1 MARSASSFCWKQGN
15 CWPFL
20 PVPGEPQKRANPKID
35 RNLSDAKFLLI
46 RNSQFEIPAMKESNH
61 IATRDPQ
68 PGVIERAGESQGIPH
83 SYNYGVD
90 PNAENEVHLLDYW
103 RAIRKRLWL
112 VISVVVLVTS
122 LAVVYMA
129 RKPDIYQ
136 ATARVQVDL
145 ENNAA
150 LGLKTPYFIGT
161 PNDPVY
167 FNTQLQI
174 LTSSGL
180 LRRVVKSLDL
190 EHNPDFFKGQSSK
203 RSTWQT
209 ILRMAGLKGQE
220 KESGLPQPNDELT
233 LSTELPQTSDLE
245 DLKEA
250 KRLAPFVG
258 LIAAGLRVE
267 PVRESRGG
275 FNKETRL
282 IEISFQH
289 GDPVVAAK
297 VINTIADTFKLQ
309 NLEKKTKTN
318 ENTGTFLQKRVADLQ
333 AHIREDEEKLVNY
346 AKSHQILSLD
356 EKQNTVVE
364 RLAGLNSQL
373 LEAEN
378 DRSTAES
385 TFHAAQAPGAATALA
400 EGDPKQASE
409 NESRL
414 NDLKQKR
421 AQLLVD
427 ATEEAPEVKE
437 INQQIAELEKQ
448 LKEGRTQKSSTL
460 LTNLETRY
468 RQALAKEQFLR
479 KQFQQQRAETL
490 TQNEAAINYH
500 IIQQGIET
508 NKGLLTNLLQ
518 RSKENE
524 VTGASD
530 ANNISIVDHAIA
542 PEGPVGPNRVRGVMI
557 AFLLSFGL
565 GVGLAL
571 FLEYLDDTIHSTEEV
586 ERVLHL
592 PALAVIPAIAPAAR
606 RKALAEN
613 ALALQKKNGQGQA
626 SNSPELLINV
636 DGRSPLAEAYRHLR
650 TSVLLSTAGRAPRA
664 LLVTSSLPGEGKTT
678 TAVNTAL
685 SLAQTGASVV
695 IVDADMRRPRLRSI
709 FGLVA
714 QAGLSSILSSEMT
727 EAEMIALVDHDPV
740 SDLNILTSGPIP
752 PNPAELL
759 GSEQMRRLVAAL
771 QSKYT
776 HVVIDSPPIAS
787 FTDGVL
793 ISTMVDGVLLVVH
806 GGKSSRH
813 VVRRSRQ
820 LLQDVGAKIFGV
832 VLNNINL
839 QTHDYYYYQRYYSQ
853 NYYNTDPETE
863 ETTRA
868 ASA

>member
-1 MARSASSFCWKQGN
+1 
-15 CWPFL
+15 
-20 PVPGEPQKRANPKID
+20 
-35 RNLSDAKFLLI
+35 
-46 RNSQFEIPAMKESNH
+46 MKESSQ
-61 IATRDPQ
+61 IAARIAQTSALDKP
-68 PGVIERAGESQGIPH
+68 IEGGTPH

-90 PNAENEVHLLDYW
+90 PNAENEIHLLDYW

-112 VISVVVLVTS
+112 VISVVVLVTM

-136 ATARVQVDL
+136 ADARVQVDL

-174 LTSSGL
+174 LTSAGL
-180 LRRVVKSLDL
+180 LRRVVKTLDL
-190 EHNPDFFKGQSSK
+190 EHNPDFLKGQGQK

-209 ILRMAGLKGQE
+209 VLKMIGLKGQE
-220 KESGLPQPNDELT
+220 TEPLPQPKDELT
-233 LSTELPQTSDLE
+233 LSTEPAATNDAE

-258 LIAAGLRVE
+258 RIAGGLHVE

-282 IEISFQH
+282 IDISFQH
-289 GDPVVAAK
+289 TDPIVAAK
-297 VINTIADTFKLQ
+297 VINTIADTFRAQ
-309 NLEKKTKTN
+309 NFEKKEKTN
-318 ENTGTFLQKRVADLQ
+318 ETTGDFLQKRVADLQ

-364 RLAGLNSQL
+364 RLAGLNGQL

-378 DRSTAES
+378 ERSTAES
-385 TFHAAQAPGAATALA
+385 AFHAAQAPGAASALA
-400 EGDPKQASE
+400 EGDTKQAAD
-409 NESRL
+409 NEARL

-437 INQQIAELEKQ
+437 INQQIAEIEKQ
-448 LKEGRTQKSSTL
+448 LKEGRSQKGSTL

-468 RQALAKEQFLR
+468 RQALAKEEFLR
-479 KQFQQQRAETL
+479 KQFTQQRAETL

-524 VTGASD
+524 VTGASN
-530 ANNISIVDHAIA
+530 ANNISVVDHAIA
-542 PEGPVGPNRVRGVMI
+542 PEGPVGPNRMRGVMI
-557 AFLLSFGL
+557 AFLLSLGL
-565 GVGLAL
+565 GIGLAL

-586 ERVLHL
+586 ERLLHL

-606 RKALAEN
+606 RKALA
-613 ALALQKKNGQGQA
+613 AAPGTLLRKNGNGSA
-626 SNSPELLINV
+626 STNPELLMNV
-636 DGRSPLAEAYRHLR
+636 DGRSPLAESYRHLR
-650 TSVLLSTAGRAPRA
+650 TSVLLSTAGRAPKA

-709 FGLVA
+709 FGLEA
-714 QAGLSSILSSEMT
+714 KAGLSSILASEMT
-727 EAEMIALVDHDPV
+727 ELEMISVVDHDPV

-759 GSEQMRRLVAAL
+759 GSDQMRRLVAAL
-771 QSKYT
+771 QSKYS

-820 LLQDVGAKIFGV
+820 LLQDVGARIFGV

-853 NYYNTDPETE
+853 NYYKTDPETE
-863 ETTRA
+863 ETSHA